1 MMTQSAKLAWYLQK
15 NPGASS
21 LEITRDLYIVNVTG
35 RVSDLRAR
43 GIDVVC
49 FTREDGH
56 KGYRIVVPRPVT
68 VGEQTGLGL

>member
-21 LEITRDLYIVNVTG
+21 LEITRDLFIVNVTG

-49 FTREDGH
+49 FTREDGN
-56 KGYRIVVPRPVT
+56 KGYRIVVPRSVT